1 MKPETSQL
9 AEPEKSPGLLIL
21 NTVPIIYASFSTEH
35 FGKAS
40 AQLL

>member
-9 AEPEKSPGLLIL
+9 AEPEKSPGLLVL
-21 NTVPIIYASFSTEH
+21 NTVPILYAGFSIEH
-35 FGKAS
+35 VGKVR